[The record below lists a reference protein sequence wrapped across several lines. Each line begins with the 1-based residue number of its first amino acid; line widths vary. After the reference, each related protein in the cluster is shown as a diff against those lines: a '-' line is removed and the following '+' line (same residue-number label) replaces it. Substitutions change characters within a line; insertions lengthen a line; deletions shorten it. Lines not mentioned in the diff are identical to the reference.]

1 MVDAEARAS
10 QSKSLNQ
17 VDDNANVQIFAFRF
31 LAKDPVIGMVASDLI
46 RNNCKSDLIIDKVES
61 EFPGTEI
68 QERNTAALDVVWEK
82 LLSDEPIYS
91 TYSGVQKLCTCTY
104 EELIHN
110 TPDNLIDYLL
120 YCHPVST

>member
-1 MVDAEARAS
+1 MRREPHNFSPLTRF
-10 QSKSLNQ
+10 
-17 VDDNANVQIFAFRF
+17 DDITNIQFFA
-31 LAKDPVIGMVASDLI
+31 LSDLVNDPAI
-46 RNNCKSDLIIDKVES
+46 GTVISYFIGGIYKNDPFVNKVES

-68 QERNTAALDVVWEK
+68 QERNTAALDIVWEK
-82 LLSDEPIYS
+82 LLPDEPIYS